1 MIETYFFVSLGSA
14 VLLVGFK
21 TYSFKVQVVEAYHKA
36 SKNMHCYPEIKP
48 TFVYFVFIRKKFS
61 KIEIGLN

>member
-21 TYSFKVQVVEAYHKA
+21 TYSFKVQVVEAYI
-36 SKNMHCYPEIKP
+36 IKLL
-48 TFVYFVFIRKKFS
+48 
-61 KIEIGLN
+61 KICPVTLKLSLHSFTLYLFENNFQRLKSA